1 MEYLNS
7 LKINNEDDAFN
18 LLEEQINDVNLLTDS
33 INFLLKHSRILF
45 FLAIL
50 LLVVG
55 QPKFIWIGTFFFW
68 LIVFLK
74 ASNKNSKRIVLT
86 NNIKSLIILFEQK
99 GLINDTNKH
108 LLKNFKIKPL
118 WFEDHK

>member
-1 MEYLNS
+1 MKARTFTCLN
-7 LKINNEDDAFN
+7 AFN
-18 LLEEQINDVNLLTDS
+18 ISVDWNTLFSNKVS
-33 INFLLKHSRILF
+33 ILF

-68 LIVFLK
+68 FIVFLK

-86 NNIKSLIILFEQK
+86 NNIKSLIIS
-99 GLINDTNKH
+99 
-108 LLKNFKIKPL
+108 
-118 WFEDHK
+118 